1 MLPSM
6 GFFKLGPSLPCWA
19 DTPIKKEIQ
28 TDKKKKSKRMDDF
41 WTTAA

>member
-28 TDKKKKSKRMDDF
+28 TDKKKNKRMDDF

>member
-28 TDKKKKSKRMDDF
+28 TDKKKSKRMDDF